1 MPPPSDRT
9 GDGAP
14 HEGAEGV
21 IRFRHELRPPA
32 PGDEPPLERFR
43 SARDRARELGVV
55 GRDPERYQGL
65 AFGNLSLR
73 EGTGFWITAS
83 QRVDA
88 GVLEADDLI
97 RVTSVTAE
105 GAVLC
110 RGRRPPSSETLTH
123 AAVQDAAPPGPL
135 AVLHG
140 HAPALWRNPPPDWP
154 DSPPGAANGTIAL
167 ATAVHEA
174 VRRHPEAGWL
184 VMRGHEDGIL
194 AWSTDFD
201 RILAGLTRI
210 LADR

>member
-1 MPPPSDRT
+1 LTTPNDLP
-9 GDGAP
+9 GNGAP
-14 HEGAEGV
+14 REGTEGV
-21 IRFRHELRPPA
+21 IRFRHELRPPV
-32 PGDEPPLERFR
+32 PGDVPPLECFR
-43 SARDRARELGVV
+43 SARDRARALGVV

-83 QRVDA
+83 QRIDA

-105 GAVLC
+105 GTVLC

-140 HAPALWRNPPPDWP
+140 HAPDLWRNPPPDWP
-154 DSPPGAANGTIAL
+154 SSPPSAANGTIAL

-174 VRRHPEAGWL
+174 VSRHPEVGWL
-184 VMRGHEDGIL
+184 VMHGHEDGIL

-201 RILAGLTRI
+201 RLLQQLTRA
-210 LADR
+210 LDF

>member
-1 MPPPSDRT
+1 MTPPDDRT
-9 GDGAP
+9 DDDSM

-32 PGDEPPLERFR
+32 PGDAPPVECFR
-43 SARDRARELGVV
+43 SVRDRARKLGVV

-83 QRVDA
+83 QRIDA
-88 GVLEADDLI
+88 DLLEADDLI

-105 GAVLC
+105 GRVLC

-140 HAPALWRNPPPDWP
+140 HAPGLWRRPPPDWP
-154 DSPPGAANGTIAL
+154 SSPPSAANGTSAL
-167 ATAVHEA
+167 AAAVHRA
-174 VRRHPEAGWL
+174 VSRHPEAGWL
-184 VMRGHEDGIL
+184 IMRGHEDGIL
-194 AWSTDFD
+194 AWSTNFD
-201 RILAGLTRI
+201 RILAQLTQA
-210 LADR
+210 LGDR